1 MRAGGGRGGDGNV
14 GLGCCCCCCC
24 VGVEDYA
31 NEGAEGVEAAD
42 DCPAFGQ
49 DAQLRQVR
57 RRRHL
62 FRAAGS
68 ISEGEAV

>member
-1 MRAGGGRGGDGNV
+1 MRAGGGGGGGGDV
-14 GLGCCCCCCC
+14 GVGCCC